1 MARFK
6 YILFDFDG
14 TIADS
19 KSVVLSVY
27 NELAS
32 RRGYTKIEA
41 HNIEKLRSLS
51 IKNRCRELNVPV
63 YKIPFI
69 AAYVIQQYGKSLHR
83 LTFNPGI
90 EDLLASLAK
99 EEMPYAIL
107 STNAVRN
114 ISGFFQLQNL
124 SCPEIYTS
132 SKVFG
137 KHRLM
142 KKFLKQKKLQPN
154 EVLYVGDELRDIIAC
169 RKCGIPIAW
178 AAWGY
183 DAPEALTATPPDY
196 VLNIPQDL
204 LQII

>member
-1 MARFK
+1 MERYK

-14 TIADS
+14 TVADS
-19 KSVVLSVY
+19 KPVVLSVY
-27 NELAS
+27 NELAA

-41 HNIEKLRSLS
+41 YNIDKLRSLS
-51 IKNRCRELNVPV
+51 IKSRCRELNVPL

-69 AAYVIQQYGKSLHR
+69 AAYVIKQYGKSLHQ
-83 LTFNPGI
+83 LTFNPGV
-90 EDLLASLAK
+90 EDLLGNLTK
-99 EEMPYAIL
+99 EGISYAIL

-142 KKFLKQKKLQPN
+142 KKFLKQKKFQPN

-169 RKCGIPIAW
+169 RKCGIPVAW

-183 DAPEALTATPPDY
+183 DAPEALTANPPDY
-196 VLNIPQDL
+196 VLNNPEDL

>member
-1 MARFK
+1 MAHFK

-14 TIADS
+14 TVADS
-19 KSVVLSVY
+19 KAMVLSVY
-27 NELAS
+27 NELAL
-32 RRGYTKIEA
+32 RKGYTKIEA
-41 HNIEKLRSLS
+41 HNIDKLRSLS
-51 IKNRCRELNVPV
+51 IKSRCRELNVPV

-69 AAYVIQQYGKSLHR
+69 AAYVIRQYGKSLHQ
-83 LTFNPGI
+83 LIFNPGI

-99 EEMPYAIL
+99 EEMPYTIL

-114 ISGFFQLQNL
+114 ISGFFQLQNVP
-124 SCPEIYTS
+124 CPEIYTS

-142 KKFLKQKKLQPN
+142 KKFLKQKELRPD

-169 RKCGIPIAW
+169 RKCGIPVAW

-196 VLNIPQDL
+196 VLNNPENL